1 MNLKCHAIL
10 KSGEMCSAAA
20 HTFVNGHPSCDRPR
34 HYFGESEFAPMTAL
48 SVYPNR
54 LSVVKIAIEFFDGMS
69 MKEIAAKYRK
79 SYEDVQ
85 EIIRRACK

>member
-1 MNLKCHAIL
+1 
-10 KSGEMCSAAA
+10 
-20 HTFVNGHPSCDRPR
+20 
-34 HYFGESEFAPMTAL
+34 MTAL